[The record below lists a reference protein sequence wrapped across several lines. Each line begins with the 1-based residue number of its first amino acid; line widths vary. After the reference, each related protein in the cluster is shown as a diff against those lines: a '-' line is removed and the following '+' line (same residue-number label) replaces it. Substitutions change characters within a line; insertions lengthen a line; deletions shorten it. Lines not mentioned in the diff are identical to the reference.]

1 MTKLIQ
7 LAILIISFCVA
18 VAVPLTT
25 HAITSTSSSFI
36 LQDSTIG
43 PSGGSA
49 TSTSFQ
55 LNSTSPDAAGRSSS
69 SSFGLVAGSL
79 SFDTT
84 PPING
89 TVSDGAGAD
98 IDQQTSMTTLI
109 SNWSGFS
116 DPESGLMKYEYTVVR
131 TVDNMCWNATTNG
144 WVVCNYW
151 NNNALGTTITLN
163 NAALA
168 LQTGTLYLTCV
179 RATNNANLL
188 ATAVCSNG
196 VSISPS
202 LTLSLGTT
210 AIALPALNTADSFN
224 GSSTSVV
231 GVVTNAFNGYSLYID
246 KNQTMSNASASTIGD
261 LADSG
266 CSGAAVSWPG
276 ATNFGFSSSAT
287 VDSNK
292 FNSAGTKYCGIPTRI
307 ATSNGLKAADHTTPI
322 TGTAI
327 SDSFTMSFR
336 VQVGASQPAG
346 KYQTNILYSVL
357 PMY

>member
-1 MTKLIQ
+1 MIKHFHLI
-7 LAILIISFCVA
+7 LVIGSLCALLTI
-18 VAVPLTT
+18 PLPT
-25 HAITSTSSSFI
+25 HALTSTSASFVV
-36 LQDSTIG
+36 QDSTIG

-55 LNSTSPDAAGRSSS
+55 LNGTSPDATGRSAST
-69 SSFGLVAGSL
+69 SFGLVAGPL

-89 TVSDGAGAD
+89 TVNDGAGAD
-98 IDQQTSMTTLI
+98 IDQQTSMTTLT

-116 DPESGLMKYEYTVVR
+116 DPESGIFQYEYSVIR
-131 TVDNMCWNATTNG
+131 SVDNMCWNATTNA
-144 WVVCNYW
+144 WVACNFW

-210 AIALPALNTADSFN
+210 AIALPALNTADGFN
-224 GSSTSVV
+224 GTSTSVI
-231 GVVTNAFNGYSLYID
+231 GVVTNAFNGYSLYVD
-246 KNQTMSNASASTIGD
+246 KNQVMQNAAASTISD
-261 LADSG
+261 LVDSG
-266 CSGAAVSWPG
+266 CSGTAVAWPG
-276 ATNFGFSSSAT
+276 ATNFGFSSTAL
-287 VDSNK
+287 VDGNK

-307 ATSNGLKAADHTTPI
+307 ATSNGLKAADHATPI
-322 TGTAI
+322 TGASI
-327 SDSFTMSFR
+327 SDLFTMTFR
-336 VQVGASQPAG
+336 VQVSASQPAG
-346 KYQTNILYSVL
+346 KYQTSVLYSVL

>member
-1 MTKLIQ
+1 MTKHLRQ
-7 LAILIISFCVA
+7 FLSFVSFCLLLA
-18 VAVPLTT
+18 SPLS
-25 HAITSTSSSFI
+25 AYALTSTSSSFVV
-36 LQDSTIG
+36 QDSTIG
-43 PSGGSA
+43 PSAGSA
-49 TSTSFQ
+49 TSASYV
-55 LNSTSPDAAGRSSS
+55 LNSTSPNAVGTSSS
-69 SSFGLVAGSL
+69 SSFGLVSGSS

-89 TVSDGAGAD
+89 TVNDGAGAD
-98 IDQQTSMTTLI
+98 IDQQTSMTTLT

-116 DPESGLMKYEYTVVR
+116 DPESGLLQYEYAVIR
-131 TVDNMCWNATTNG
+131 SVDNMCWNASTNL
-144 WVVCNYW
+144 WVTCNFW

-224 GSSTSVV
+224 GTSTSVV
-231 GVVTNAFNGYSLYID
+231 GVVTNAFNGYSLYVD
-246 KNQTMSNASASTIGD
+246 KNQTMNNAASSTIGD
-261 LADSG
+261 LPDSG
-266 CSGAAVSWPG
+266 CSGVAVAWPG
-276 ATNFGFSSSAT
+276 ATNFGFSSTAS
-287 VDSNK
+287 VDGNK
-292 FNSAGTKYCGIPTRI
+292 FNSAGTKYCGIPTRV

-322 TGTAI
+322 TGAAI

-346 KYQTNILYSVL
+346 KYQTNVLYSVL